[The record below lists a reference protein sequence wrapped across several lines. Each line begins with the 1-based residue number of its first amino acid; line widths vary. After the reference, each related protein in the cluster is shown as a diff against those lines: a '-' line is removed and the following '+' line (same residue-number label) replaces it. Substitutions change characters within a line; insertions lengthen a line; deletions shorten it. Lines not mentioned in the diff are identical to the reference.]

1 MFTATIS
8 KLATST
14 AAAALVLAASSVLAP
29 ERAMAQA
36 GASLDA
42 RKVVYAPWSPDQM
55 AQRRK
60 EQGLIGP
67 GPAVPVTAPAFPSYL
82 KKPTS
87 IEELMPQA
95 RAAVRQSGGRTPLG
109 LVLPGKTLLIVVG
122 EIREPRP
129 NMMVQE
135 AIKRAVEET
144 GAKARV
150 VTTWELMGVTEEE
163 YVKVRTAMRES
174 TISDGQR
181 ELEYFFTTTGLMR
194 NPEQGRAWVQKNDPD
209 LYGATWPTPNIDD
222 PKLKE
227 LAQRYMTGTPKALV
241 AWLDKNP
248 GIDWI
253 VWRSGGRGNTRRLLD
268 QHADKY
274 LGSYTYF
281 DLYDLMS
288 QVPSFPADVWRQ
300 VETKT
305 IEALAFVDRVEVTD
319 PEGTAF
325 GYDVEAEEAKSWAAG
340 VYQQGHLYMFPAQGT
355 GRFPYS
361 KIEYPRLTGSYIKP
375 VQPEVTGIIAST
387 TSHAASHPRLEIHV
401 KNGRISELK
410 GGGLYGE
417 GLRLLQNYPGTQD
430 KQWPLSNKPG
440 YWWLYEAGMG
450 TNPKYFKH
458 PAEVLEGI
466 NLSERNVAGVVH
478 WAFGTEVAMGPD
490 KPGDW
495 DPKTVAFSEQ
505 NALPMGHSMHNHN
518 TLPTF
523 QVRIRELDQWVTLV
537 EHGGL
542 KALEDVGVRALASRY
557 GNPTQILTRDYV
569 TALPGVNAPGS
580 YDEYARHPGAYWTK
594 WAKDI
599 EAGTYPFF
607 KP

>member
-1 MFTATIS
+1 MKNIFAQGF
-8 KLATST
+8 
-14 AAAALVLAASSVLAP
+14 AAALTLGLAACVLPGA
-29 ERAMAQA
+29 AVAQ
-36 GASLDA
+36 GATTLEA
-42 RKVVYAPWSPDQM
+42 RKSVYAPWSPDQM
-55 AQRRK
+55 PERRK
-60 EQGLIGP
+60 QQGLIGP
-67 GPAVPVTAPAFPSYL
+67 GPQVPVTAPAFPSYL
-82 KKPTS
+82 KKPNST
-87 IEELMPQA
+87 EELMPQA

-122 EIREPRP
+122 EAREPRP

-135 AIKRAVEET
+135 AISRALAER
-144 GAKARV
+144 GAKAIV
-150 VTTWELMGVTEEE
+150 LTTWDLLGVSEED
-163 YVKVRTAMRES
+163 YVKVRAALREF

-194 NPEQGRAWVQKNDPD
+194 KPEEGRAWIQKNDPD
-209 LYGATWPTPNIDD
+209 LYAATWP
-222 PKLKE
+222 KLKLEDPE
-227 LAQRYMTGTPKALV
+227 LAKLAARYQTAIPKALV

-248 GIDWI
+248 GVDWI

-268 QHADKY
+268 HHADKY

-288 QVPSFPADVWRQ
+288 QVPAFPSDVWRQ

-305 IEALAFVDRVEVTD
+305 IESISFVDRVEVTD

-325 GYDVEAEEAKSWAAG
+325 GYNVAPDEAKAWSEG

-361 KIEYPRLTGSYIKP
+361 KIEYPKLAGTYIKP

-387 TSHAASHPRLEIHV
+387 TSHAASHPRIEIEV
-401 KNGRISELK
+401 SKGRISDIR

-417 GLRLLQNYPGTQD
+417 GMRLLQNYPGTKD
-430 KQWPLSNKPG
+430 LTWPMAGKPG

-495 DPKTVAFSEQ
+495 DAKTVAFSEQ
-505 NALPMGHSMHNHN
+505 HALPMGHSMHNHN

-542 KALEDVGVRALASRY
+542 KALDDVGVRALASRY
-557 GNPTQILTRDYV
+557 GNPQQILSRDYV
-569 TALPGVNAPGS
+569 TALPGINAPGS
-580 YDEYARHPGAYWTK
+580 YDEYARHPGAYWTR
-594 WAKDI
+594 WAQSI
-599 EAGTYPFF
+599 EAGNYPFF